1 MRFNFA
7 LLVFI
12 IISPYISGCRC
23 YQDNC
28 PYNKEVNDM
37 NTIDTVNKFVDAIN
51 AHDVGAIGELMG
63 DEHTF
68 IDSGG
73 GVYTDV
79 EQMIKGWP
87 GYYEMF
93 PDYKIEISETFIS
106 GDTVILWGKASGTYS
121 SDGTL
126 RPENHWEIPA
136 AWKAVVKGDKIK
148 LWQVIADNSIV
159 VEIMK
164 RAEKD

>member
-1 MRFNFA
+1 MSV
-7 LLVFI
+7 L
-12 IISPYISGCRC
+12 
-23 YQDNC
+23 
-28 PYNKEVNDM
+28 
-37 NTIDTVNKFVDAIN
+37 DTVNKFVDAIN
-51 AHDVGAIGELMG
+51 AHDVEAIGELMG

-87 GYYEMF
+87 GYYAMF
-93 PDYKIEISETFIS
+93 PDYKIEISETFVS
-106 GDTVILWGKASGTYS
+106 GDTVALLGKAMGTYS
-121 SDGTL
+121 FDGTL

-136 AWKAVVKGDKIK
+136 AWKAIVKDGKIK

-164 RAEKD
+164 KSEMD

>member
-1 MRFNFA
+1 MSTVDA
-7 LLVFI
+7 
-12 IISPYISGCRC
+12 
-23 YQDNC
+23 
-28 PYNKEVNDM
+28 
-37 NTIDTVNKFVDAIN
+37 VNKFVEAIN

-87 GYYEMF
+87 GYYAMF

-126 RPENHWEIPA
+126 KLENHWEIPA
-136 AWKAVVKGDKIK
+136 AWKAIVKDDKIK

-159 VEIMK
+159 AEIIGK
-164 RAEKD
+164 NKKE